1 MPKGTRAYRENRS
14 MYRDMPFFGFLTMLF
29 REEAIKSK
37 RSRITGSIVIFQPV
51 SIYISSLVA
60 FLIFILVILFITQSE
75 YSRKEKV
82 KGYLIPEKGLVKV
95 FSDRQGVVEELYVRE
110 ADQVTAGQPLVKIK
124 NSQSLATG
132 VELADALS
140 KEISKQIST
149 LQVELE
155 TSEQMFRYDNTRL
168 GRQIVLLNQSM
179 SSVQKAATTNRKRLE
194 IKEDQYLKNRELSE
208 KNYISNTQLSLIQE
222 EYLEVLENNDRF
234 EREIATIQLE
244 LSSLESEM
252 ESLPE
257 KKLNKRALLE
267 RQISELKTRQFEL
280 DNQYEFIKVAPES
293 GVVTAIQP
301 SLGGHINNLSPILS
315 IIPRNSP
322 LEIELLLPTR
332 SSGFVQIGNSIKIR
346 FDAFPY
352 QKFGLVSGSIINIDK
367 ALILPT
373 DKVLP
378 IKLEEAMY
386 RVRATLAQQSI
397 TAYGKTFPLKVGMI
411 ADVDI
416 ILEKRTLL
424 EWLLDPIFALKGE
437 LG

>member
-1 MPKGTRAYRENRS
+1 
-14 MYRDMPFFGFLTMLF
+14 MLF
-29 REEAIKSK
+29 RDEAIESK
-37 RSRITGSIVIFQPV
+37 RSRITGNIIIIQPI
-51 SIYISSLVA
+51 SIYISSLIA
-60 FLIFILVILFITQSE
+60 FLIIALVIIFLTQSE

-110 ADQVTAGQPLVKIK
+110 SDHVTAGQPLVKVK

-132 VELADALS
+132 IELSDALS
-140 KEISKQIST
+140 KEVSKQILT

-155 TSEQMFRYDNTRL
+155 TSEQMFQNDRTRL
-168 GRQIVLLNQSM
+168 KRQIVQLNQSL
-179 SSVQKAATTNRKRLE
+179 SSVQKAGTTNKKRLA
-194 IKEDQYLKNRELSE
+194 IKEDQYLKNLKLFE
-208 KNYISNTQLSLIQE
+208 KNYISNAQLSLIQE
-222 EYLEVLENNDRF
+222 EYLEVLEINDRF
-234 EREIATIQLE
+234 EREMATIRVE
-244 LSSLESEM
+244 LSSLESDM

-257 KKLNKRALLE
+257 KRLIKRALLE
-267 RQISELKTRQFEL
+267 RQISELKTKQFEL
-280 DNQYEFIKVAPES
+280 ENQYEFVKMAPES
-293 GVVTAIQP
+293 GVVTAIRP
-301 SLGGHINNLSPILS
+301 SLGMRINNQSPILS
-315 IIPRNSP
+315 IIPMNSP

-332 SSGFVQIGNSIKIR
+332 SAGFVQIGDSVKIR

-352 QKFGLVSGSIINIDK
+352 QKFGLVSGSIINVDK

-378 IKLEEAMY
+378 IKIEEAMY
-386 RVRATLAQQSI
+386 RVRATLAQQSV

-424 EWLLDPIFALKGE
+424 EWLLDPIYALKGQ

>member
-1 MPKGTRAYRENRS
+1 MFIFG
-14 MYRDMPFFGFLTMLF
+14 FFGFSTMLF

-37 RSRITGSIVIFQPV
+37 RSRITGSIVIVQPI

-60 FLIFILVILFITQSE
+60 FLIFILVMLFITQFE

-149 LQVELE
+149 LQVEIE

-168 GRQIVLLNQSM
+168 GRQIVQLNQSM
-179 SSVQKAATTNRKRLE
+179 SSLQKAAITNRKRLA
-194 IKEDQYLKNRELSE
+194 IKEDQYLKNRELFE
-208 KNYISNTQLSLIQE
+208 KNYISNSQLALVQE
-222 EYLEVLENNDRF
+222 EYLEAMENNDRF

-280 DNQYEFIKVAPES
+280 DNQYEFVKVAPES

-301 SLGGHINNLSPILS
+301 SQGGHINNLSPILS

-352 QKFGLVSGSIINIDK
+352 QKFGLVSGSIINVDK

-416 ILEKRTLL
+416 ILERRTLL

>member
-1 MPKGTRAYRENRS
+1 
-14 MYRDMPFFGFLTMLF
+14 MLF

>member
-1 MPKGTRAYRENRS
+1 
-14 MYRDMPFFGFLTMLF
+14 MLF

-37 RSRITGSIVIFQPV
+37 RSKITGSIVIVQP
-51 SIYISSLVA
+51 ISTYTTSLMT
-60 FLIFILVILFITQSE
+60 FLVFILVTIFLTQSE

-110 ADQVTAGQPLVKIK
+110 ADHVTEGQPLIKVK

-132 VELADALS
+132 VELSDALS
-140 KEISKQIST
+140 REVSKQIST

-155 TSEQMFRYDNTRL
+155 TSEQMFRHDRTRL
-168 GRQIVLLNQSM
+168 ERQIVQLNQSL
-179 SSVQKAATTNRKRLE
+179 SSVQKAGTTNRKRLA
-194 IKEDQYLKNRELSE
+194 IKEDQYLKNLKLFE

-222 EYLEVLENNDRF
+222 EYLEVLELNDRF
-234 EREIATIQLE
+234 EREIATIQIE

-257 KKLNKRALLE
+257 KRLIKRALLE
-267 RQISELKTRQFEL
+267 RQISELKTKQFEL
-280 DNQYEFIKVAPES
+280 ENQYEFVKMAPES

-301 SLGGHINNLSPILS
+301 SLGMRINNQSPILS
-315 IIPRNSP
+315 IIPKNSP

-332 SSGFVQIGNSIKIR
+332 SAGFVQIGDSVKIR

-352 QKFGLVSGSIINIDK
+352 QKFGLVSGSIINVDK

-378 IKLEEAMY
+378 IKIEEAMY

-424 EWLLDPIFALKGE
+424 EWLLDPIYALKGQ